1 MRNFIGLI
9 VLFFSC
15 FASYGTETINTFL
28 VSKEE
33 YKILESSGTLMKEAF
48 KHAFGA
54 SEGANEY
61 LISMR
66 KVDVWNE
73 EMTEFR
79 YFPDVDAVKKA
90 QFSKSILASD
100 KNSSI
105 NLRVSVNIEKSILKA
120 NIRECLDE
128 NNSFVLKIVVVGDN
142 RIFVTEAKDKDVFN
156 EMISQQTFIDKTFTK
171 YFGENVMNLNYHIE
185 VVKTKVCFIKNAAKS
200 TCIQEFELS
209 KSDSSYRHFSDKI
222 TSEEFSAQFVLFD
235 VLVSKENSRLTQK
248 ANDAIIK
255 EADRSEHIK
264 FYFCIPKDNLR
275 ARDGKLIDMEGKIKS
290 SEKANVS
297 GVIVQ
302 LKDAANNTIASQ
314 TTDKNGYFK
323 FDKVDEG
330 KATSLFVDKSCKEK
344 GLKLATKLDKYL
356 GDFKKIKLG
365 FEYKLLVPDLRKMEA
380 VEAPDPAAEFITK
393 IKARMV
399 VVTDKVNPLKEQTI
413 ELKDASNKI
422 LQTKRTD
429 VNGDFEF
436 NGVNLR
442 EVYSIELPDYKEAT
456 KNEKVYLATTKNEL
470 VARVNKNAD
479 GKFAYKTIPADI
491 FYLSS
496 MEEKDVELTFSKQRK
511 INENDIVIRDFVY
524 YEVNSSELSLDAK
537 ATLDKIIKI
546 ASQNAAY
553 QIEIIS
559 HTDCRG
565 ESAENLKLSQKRSE
579 MVLDYFIKN
588 NIDQKRLKPVGMG
601 ESKPLNTCIDGVSC
615 AEEEFK
621 MNRRTEFKFNK

>member
-1 MRNFIGLI
+1 MRNFISLI

-33 YKILESSGTLMKEAF
+33 YKNLESTGTLMKEAF
-48 KHAFGA
+48 RHAFGP

-61 LISMR
+61 MISMR

-73 EMTEFR
+73 DMAEFR

-90 QFSKSILASD
+90 EFSKRILESENNISI
-100 KNSSI
+100 KM
-105 NLRVSVNIEKSILKA
+105 RVTVNIEKSILKA
-120 NIRECLDE
+120 NIRERLDE
-128 NNSFVLKIVVVGDN
+128 NNSFVLSIVVVGDS

-156 EMISQQTFIDKTFTK
+156 EMINSQSFTDKTFTK

-185 VVKTKVCFIKNAAKS
+185 VVKTKVCFVKNPAKAICS
-200 TCIQEFELS
+200 EEFELNKLDS
-209 KSDSSYRHFSDKI
+209 TYKSFTSKI
-222 TSEEFSAQFVLFD
+222 TSEEYSAQFVLFD

-255 EADRSEHIK
+255 EADRSEHMK

-275 ARDGKLIDMEGKIKS
+275 PRAGKLIDMEGKIKS
-290 SEKANVS
+290 SEKASVS
-297 GVIVQ
+297 GVVVE

-314 TTDKNGYFK
+314 KTDKDGYFK
-323 FDKVDEG
+323 FEKVDEG
-330 KATSLFVDKSCKEK
+330 NATSLFVDKSCKEK
-344 GLKLATKLDKYL
+344 GLKLATKVDKYL

-380 VEAPDPAAEFITK
+380 VETPDPAAEFITK

-399 VVTDKVNPLKEQTI
+399 VVTDKVSPLKEQTI
-413 ELKDASNKI
+413 ELKDAANKV
-422 LQTKRTD
+422 LQTKQTD
-429 VNGDFEF
+429 INGDFEF

-442 EVYSIELPDYKEAT
+442 EVYSIELPGYKET
-456 KNEKVYLATTKNEL
+456 GKNEKVYLATTKNEL

-479 GKFAYKTIPADI
+479 GKYAYKTIPADI

-511 INENDIVIRDFVY
+511 LNENDIVIRDFVY
-524 YEVNSSELSLDAK
+524 YDVNSTDLSIDAK

-546 ASQNAAY
+546 ASKNATY

-579 MVLDYFIKN
+579 MVLEYFIKN

-601 ESKPLNTCIDGVSC
+601 ESKPLNTCIDGVPC